1 MEVVLVMWIFQQ
13 AFLYKGPPKLSG
25 PKYTDHT
32 HYSLEK
38 YSFYPWIIFLGT
50 NPRWSFNLISLA
62 AERKNSIIIF
72 LFWNHIFWTNL
83 NKYAIVARRKE
94 KNYGK
99 NSHAYVIEW
108 IHDYLK
114 TIRNHLPSE
123 LASPHL
129 GNNQNLIN
137 WLNPER
143 WFEKLW
149 PLLIS
154 AENPVNFLSESDFF
168 TSSSVR
174 KRRGEEIEADVRRA
188 IAERKRACMWKGSLL
203 RKQYIQNDV
212 LAAPTLPSC

>member
-1 MEVVLVMWIFQQ
+1 MSHNPANLFGPFLQLEKLPKLACRVGRDSPAQIDLDIFSTRKKLPKMHAGGGDTNLGNVLLRRVVFGIPSLMEVVLVMWIFQQ

-94 KNYGK
+94 K
-99 NSHAYVIEW
+99 
-108 IHDYLK
+108 
-114 TIRNHLPSE
+114 
-123 LASPHL
+123 
-129 GNNQNLIN
+129 
-137 WLNPER
+137 
-143 WFEKLW
+143 KLW
-149 PLLIS
+149 KKF
-154 AENPVNFLSESDFF
+154 ARVCDRMN
-168 TSSSVR
+168 T
-174 KRRGEEIEADVRRA
+174 
-188 IAERKRACMWKGSLL
+188 
-203 RKQYIQNDV
+203 
-212 LAAPTLPSC
+212 

>member
-1 MEVVLVMWIFQQ
+1 ML
-13 AFLYKGPPKLSG
+13 LSLDA
-25 PKYTDHT
+25 K
-32 HYSLEK
+32 K
-38 YSFYPWIIFLGT
+38 
-50 NPRWSFNLISLA
+50 
-62 AERKNSIIIF
+62 
-72 LFWNHIFWTNL
+72 
-83 NKYAIVARRKE
+83 

-154 AENPVNFLSESDFF
+154 VENPVNFLSESDFF

-174 KRRGEEIEADVRRA
+174 KRRGEEIEGSDKM
-188 IAERKRACMWKGSLL
+188 ERKGFLNLELL
-203 RKQYIQNDV
+203 RQKSNTYEMQDARGLSIVKWVRNFEGGVIESGLWFWSIMTEAEGRLVFATFGKCLVIDLIDCSSLILKHVELCTLHHGTLLRQRIYV
-212 LAAPTLPSC
+212 HAPKMWMTFLA

>member
-1 MEVVLVMWIFQQ
+1 MLLALDAKKKIF
-13 AFLYKGPPKLSG
+13 S
-25 PKYTDHT
+25 
-32 HYSLEK
+32 
-38 YSFYPWIIFLGT
+38 GT
-50 NPRWSFNLISLA
+50 NPHVI
-62 AERKNSIIIF
+62 
-72 LFWNHIFWTNL
+72 
-83 NKYAIVARRKE
+83 
-94 KNYGK
+94 
-99 NSHAYVIEW
+99 VIEW

-188 IAERKRACMWKGSLL
+188 IVERKRACMWKGSPL
-203 RKQYIQNDV
+203 RKQYM
-212 LAAPTLPSC
+212 LPPPLVFLLTGEEFLYRKYNTFLSHHT